1 MSKWDEAHTEPLH
14 DHPAE
19 KDQLVAAME
28 AAGYVLDTLEST
40 EDNLR
45 FYGAYGNL
53 LTMGG
58 WHECEEWL
66 NGVVFDDPQ
75 VSDRVEFILHP
86 ERFPER
92 DPQRAALRAV
102 EDSVEQNDNHFDGVI
117 NNQPQPDPAEIL
129 RQNARESEASE
140 ERRSVLEALKE
151 RQAQAFTRRGGTGES
166 MKIRNQEIHVLW
178 TKEEWERLH
187 EKMQE
192 AGVKNRSAYIRKMSL
207 DGYIVK
213 LDTSDINQMIA
224 LLRNATNNLNQV
236 AKKANSTGSI
246 YGADIADMQAKQ
258 DEIWE
263 TAKEILARLATIQ

>member
-1 MSKWDEAHTEPLH
+1 M
-14 DHPAE
+14 
-19 KDQLVAAME
+19 
-28 AAGYVLDTLEST
+28 
-40 EDNLR
+40 
-45 FYGAYGNL
+45 
-53 LTMGG
+53 
-58 WHECEEWL
+58 
-66 NGVVFDDPQ
+66 
-75 VSDRVEFILHP
+75 
-86 ERFPER
+86 
-92 DPQRAALRAV
+92 
-102 EDSVEQNDNHFDGVI
+102 
-117 NNQPQPDPAEIL
+117 
-129 RQNARESEASE
+129 
-140 ERRSVLEALKE
+140 
-151 RQAQAFTRRGGTGES
+151 RRGGTGES

-178 TKEEWERLH
+178 TREEWERLH

-213 LDTSDINQMIA
+213 LDTSDINQMIS